1 MSTLK
6 KFTLSE
12 IDTVAQE
19 VLETVHEKVLCFSGE
34 MGAGKT
40 TFIKALVKHLGGE
53 DPGNSP
59 TFGLVNQYNYSS
71 GKILGYHFDFYRIE
85 NEEEVFD
92 MGFEEYLNSDHWLF
106 IEWPQLV
113 ETFLPASVAR
123 ITLRFIDE
131 KTRAIEINSH

>member
-53 DPGNSP
+53 DAGNSP
-59 TFGLVNQYNYSS
+59 TSLISIVS
-71 GKILGYHFDFYRIE
+71 KMKKR
-85 NEEEVFD
+85 
-92 MGFEEYLNSDHWLF
+92 
-106 IEWPQLV
+106 
-113 ETFLPASVAR
+113 FLIWGSKN
-123 ITLRFIDE
+123 I
-131 KTRAIEINSH
+131 